1 MPIVFQALAQTVGNS
16 NEQDMRLHS
25 TGQSWTK
32 KHAKEIFAHR
42 NTCYAENKYP
52 KPGRCDSARRKEEA
66 LIRTGKDFSAET

>member
-32 KHAKEIFAHR
+32 STQR
-42 NTCYAENKYP
+42 KYFHTGIRAMQ
-52 KPGRCDSARRKEEA
+52 KTNAQNLEDVTVPGGRR
-66 LIRTGKDFSAET
+66 RH